1 MWCSQCQQDVP
12 AVAQPGDDHAIR
24 CARCGQVVPSNAGV
38 PPSPLPESGPADAAP
53 APDELTADDEP
64 VEFFELSDWEL
75 ERQCER
81 VDRITQSLRVVIP
94 RPSSDEP
101 ITGPNLGRPSAFRVD
116 LAPHEPIPA
125 SHHRSRHVPFPRR
138 RWHTALVWASWSIG
152 MMAFLCG
159 AVVLGVG
166 VLESRTDLWSIGL
179 PLALVGQA
187 LLLLG
192 IILQLDR
199 LSQSDRATQQ
209 SLAQLDDD
217 IHRVQRATTLLGTS
231 HSAPGQSFYLHL
243 AQGASPQA
251 LLVDLKGQLD
261 LLASQLA
268 EASDRPAAG

>member
-24 CARCGQVVPSNAGV
+24 CARCGRIVPSCSDV
-38 PPSPLPESGPADAAP
+38 PPAPLPETGAAGTAAP
-53 APDELTADDEP
+53 LDEPTADDEP

-94 RPSSDEP
+94 RPSSGEP
-101 ITGPNLGRPSAFRVD
+101 TTGPNLGRPSAYRVD
-116 LAPHEPIPA
+116 PASHDPIPA
-125 SHHRSRHVPFPRR
+125 RHHRSRPVSLPRR
-138 RWHTALVWASWSIG
+138 RWHTALVWSSWSIG

-166 VLESRTDLWSIGL
+166 VLESRTDLWTIGL

-217 IHRVQRATTLLGTS
+217 IHRVQRATTLLGAT
-231 HSAPGQSFYLHL
+231 HSVPGQSFYLHL

-268 EASDRPAAG
+268 EVSDRSAAG